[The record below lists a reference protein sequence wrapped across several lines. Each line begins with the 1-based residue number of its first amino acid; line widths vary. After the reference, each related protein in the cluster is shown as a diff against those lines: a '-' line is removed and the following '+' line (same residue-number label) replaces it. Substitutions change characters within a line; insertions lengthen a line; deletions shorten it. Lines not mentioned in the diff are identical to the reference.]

1 MRLEFAVALAI
12 VCGCVAHPGR
22 FGNNAAIDAAVG
34 TAIGLTA
41 AGVSRA
47 GGGCYASC
55 PPGTTCNAATG
66 FCDELPCR
74 GLCSAEEHCEMT
86 PTAWKCMPGRSSPL
100 DIQIGRT
107 PSESQSAPPG
117 EVPRESVPQPNRPGE
132 SHPN

>member
-1 MRLEFAVALAI
+1 MRLRFAIVLAI
-12 VCGCVAHPGR
+12 VSGCVAHRGS
-22 FGNNAAIDAAVG
+22 FGTNAAVDAAVG
-34 TAIGLTA
+34 TAIGLAA
-41 AGVSRA
+41 AGVSRSN
-47 GGGCYASC
+47 GGCYASC

-86 PTAWKCMPGRSSPL
+86 PTSWKCMAGRSPL

-107 PSESQSAPPG
+107 PSESPGAPPG
-117 EVPRESVPQPNRPGE
+117 DVPRDSSPQPNRTGD

>member
-1 MRLEFAVALAI
+1 MRLGFAVAL
-12 VCGCVAHPGR
+12 VVVSGCVARTEGYRVNPAVG
-22 FGNNAAIDAAVG
+22 AAVG
-34 TAIGLTA
+34 TAVGLTA
-41 AGVSRA
+41 AGISRA
-47 GGGCYASC
+47 NGGCYASC

-107 PSESQSAPPG
+107 PSESPGAPPG
-117 EVPRESVPQPNRPGE
+117 EVPRDSAPQPNRPGE